1 MKYDVRFSCGHTET
15 VVLYGKTSEREKK
28 IEWYESKAVCS
39 DCYREMKNI
48 EASIGCQ
55 EITMMYREYKEKYA
69 RCKTKA
75 GSWNP
80 VEKTIVVYVPE
91 NMIAE

>member
-1 MKYDVRFSCGHTET
+1 M
-15 VVLYGKTSEREKK
+15 L
-28 IEWYESKAVCS
+28 
-39 DCYREMKNI
+39 
-48 EASIGCQ
+48 
-55 EITMMYREYKEKYA
+55 YREYKEKYA